1 MINLMPP
8 EERRQLAAARTNTI
22 LLRYTII
29 MGVLIC
35 VIILELLA
43 MYFVINLGKA
53 QNESTI
59 SSNTTKTQQYLPVQQ
74 QADTFNTN
82 LKTAK
87 YILSKQTPYTDLIT
101 SIANCLPKGA
111 VINTLELDPA
121 TFGTPTTLT
130 VMTTS
135 YQKAIDIKTSLQNA
149 KMLGK
154 TPLFT
159 SVSFQSISQQQGGSS
174 SYPFT
179 AIYNITYS
187 KEALKL

>member
-22 LLRYTII
+22 LLRYSVL
-29 MGVLIC
+29 MGVFIC
-35 VIILELLA
+35 VVILELLF
-43 MYFVINLGKA
+43 MYFIINLGKT
-53 QNESTI
+53 QNETII
-59 SSNTTKTQQYLPVQQ
+59 SSNEAKTQQYLPVQQ
-74 QADTFNTN
+74 QANTFSTN
-82 LKTAK
+82 LTTAK
-87 YILSKQTPYTDLIT
+87 YILGRQTPYADLMT

-111 VINTLELDPA
+111 VINTLDLDPT

-135 YQKAIDIKTSLQNA
+135 YEKAIDIKTSLQNA

-159 SVSFQSISQQQGGSS
+159 SVSFQSISQQQGGGSG
-174 SYPFT
+174 YPFT

-187 KEALKL
+187 KEVLKS